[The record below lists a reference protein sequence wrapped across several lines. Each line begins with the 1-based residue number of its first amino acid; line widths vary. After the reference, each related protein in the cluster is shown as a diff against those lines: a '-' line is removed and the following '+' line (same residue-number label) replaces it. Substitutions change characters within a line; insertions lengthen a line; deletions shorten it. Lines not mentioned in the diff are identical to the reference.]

1 MNSTANVM
9 RCLAAATVA
18 FSLQLSATAA
28 RAEGPRVSLEIV
40 TEQGF
45 SQESIRDWLPLLE
58 KCGFSTVRVRGGK
71 GGDGASIQA
80 SGTGA
85 ATSYV
90 VTGVLTSDNR
100 LRLPNGN
107 FSLSSSG
114 SITKWVDKLRAGG
127 EEGLNAKPGA
137 FGLVP
142 KELVAVH
149 EGLAVTVNFATTG
162 KTTKEVVQ
170 GIAALVPIK
179 LKLKVDAA
187 VRGSFGDEK
196 VSDEL
201 IGMSAGTALAAAIR
215 PLGLVLVPVKEG
227 TDLQLRIVD
236 SQAAD
241 QVWPVGWPNKSA
253 PRETLP
259 DLFKF
264 LNVEVADTPLAES
277 LEAIRGRLGVP
288 LVVDQN
294 SLAKQKID
302 YATVKVSLP
311 KTNTYYAAILEKL
324 LFQCKLKYELRID
337 EADRP
342 FLWITTL
349 KR

>member
-1 MNSTANVM
+1 MNSTPNFTRM
-9 RCLAAATVA
+9 LAAAAVA
-18 FSLQLSATAA
+18 IAAQLSAAPVS
-28 RAEGPRVSLEIV
+28 AEGPRVTLEIA

-45 SQESIRDWLPLLE
+45 SQEAIRDWLPLLE
-58 KCGFSTVRVRGGK
+58 KCGFSSVRVRGGK

-80 SGTGA
+80 NGSGA
-85 ATSYV
+85 SASYT

-100 LRLPNGN
+100 LRLPNGS
-107 FSLSSSG
+107 FTLASSG
-114 SITKWVDKLRAGG
+114 SITKWLDKLKAGG

-149 EGLAVTVNFATTG
+149 EGLAVKVNFATAG

-179 LKLKVDAA
+179 VKVDAA

-196 VSDEL
+196 VTDEL
-201 IGMSAGTALAAAIR
+201 IGMSAGTSLAAAIR
-215 PLGLVLVPVKEG
+215 PLGLVLVPVKDG

-241 QVWPVGWPNKSA
+241 QVWPVGWPNKST

-288 LVVDQN
+288 LIVDQN

-302 YATVKVSLP
+302 YSTVKTSLP
-311 KTNTYYAAILEKL
+311 KTNTYYDAILDKL

>member
-1 MNSTANVM
+1 MMTRSYCLSSFAALSVFV
-9 RCLAAATVA
+9 LAASWPAA
-18 FSLQLSATAA
+18 ASAD
-28 RAEGPRVSLEIV
+28 GPRVSLEVI

-45 SQESIRDWLPLLE
+45 SQEAIRDWLPMLE
-58 KCGFSTVRVRGGK
+58 KCGFSSVRVRGGK

-80 SGTGA
+80 TGSGA
-85 ATSYV
+85 STSYS
-90 VTGVLTSDNR
+90 VTGILTSDNR

-107 FSLSSSG
+107 FTLASSG
-114 SITKWVDKLRAGG
+114 AITKWLDKLKAGG
-127 EEGLNAKPGA
+127 EEGLNAKAGA

-149 EGLAVTVNFATTG
+149 EALAVKVNFATTG

-170 GIAALVPIK
+170 GIAALVS
-179 LKLKVDAA
+179 LKLKVDPA

-196 VSDEL
+196 VTDEL
-201 IGMSAGTALAAAIR
+201 IGMSAGTSLAATIR
-215 PLGLVLVPVKEG
+215 PLGLVMVPVKDG
-227 TDLQLRIVD
+227 TDLQLKIVD

-241 QVWPVGWPNKSA
+241 QVWPVGWPNKSS

-259 DLFKF
+259 ELFKF
-264 LNVEVADTPLAES
+264 LNVEVSDTPLAES

-288 LVVDQN
+288 LIVDQN

-302 YATVKVSLP
+302 YATVKVTLP
-311 KTNTYYAAILEKL
+311 KVNTYYAAILERL
-324 LFQCKLKYELRID
+324 LFQCKLKYELRVD

>member
-1 MNSTANVM
+1 MNLNIARLM
-9 RCLAAATVA
+9 AATA
-18 FSLQLSATAA
+18 CGLFFFATAA

-40 TEQGF
+40 TEAGF
-45 SQESIRDWLPLLE
+45 SQESIREWLPLLE
-58 KCGFSTVRVRGGK
+58 KCGFSSVRVRGGK

-80 SGTGA
+80 TGTGSS
-85 ATSYV
+85 TSYQ

-114 SITKWVDKLRAGG
+114 SITKWLEKLKAGG

-149 EGLAVTVNFATTG
+149 EGLAVKVNFATTG

-170 GIAALVPIK
+170 GIAALVT
-179 LKLKVDAA
+179 LKVKVDPA
-187 VRGSFGDEK
+187 VRGTFGDEK
-196 VSDEL
+196 VADEL
-201 IGMSAGTALAAAIR
+201 IGMSAGTSLAAAIR
-215 PLGLVLVPVKEG
+215 PLGLVMVPSKDG

-241 QVWPVGWPNKSA
+241 QVWPVGWPNKA
-253 PRETLP
+253 PPRETLP

-264 LNVEVADTPLAES
+264 LNVEVSDTPLAES
-277 LEAIRGRLGVP
+277 MEAIRGRLGVP
-288 LVVDQN
+288 LLVDQN
-294 SLAKQKID
+294 SLAKHKID
-302 YATVKVSLP
+302 YATVKVTLP
-311 KTNTYYAAILEKL
+311 KTNTYYQSIIQRL
-324 LFQCKLKYELRID
+324 LFQAKLKHELRVD

-349 KR
+349 KQ

>member
-1 MNSTANVM
+1 MNSTSIWSRLAIAAVACSASLLANV
-9 RCLAAATVA
+9 AQA
-18 FSLQLSATAA
+18 Q
-28 RAEGPRVSLEIV
+28 GPRVSLEIV

-45 SQESIRDWLPLLE
+45 SQEAIRDWLPLLE
-58 KCGFSTVRVRGGK
+58 KSGFTTVRVRGGK

-80 SGTGA
+80 SGSGA
-85 ATSYV
+85 STSYV

-107 FSLSSSG
+107 FSLSGSG
-114 SITKWVDKLRAGG
+114 SITKWVDKLKAGG

-170 GIAALVPIK
+170 GIAALVP

-196 VSDEL
+196 VTDEL

-227 TDLQLRIVD
+227 TEVQLRIVD

-241 QVWPVGWPNKSA
+241 QVWPVGWPNKAA

-302 YATVKVSLP
+302 YATAKVSLP